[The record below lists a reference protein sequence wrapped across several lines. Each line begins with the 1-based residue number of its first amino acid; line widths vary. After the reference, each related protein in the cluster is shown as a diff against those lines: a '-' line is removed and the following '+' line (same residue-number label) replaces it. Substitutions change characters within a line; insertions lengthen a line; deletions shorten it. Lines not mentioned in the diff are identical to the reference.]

1 MKKMV
6 VMSLL
11 TLSMVAGSFSYVCA
25 ASLNHTSE
33 IATYYQSRKLDRVPK
48 EAVEELLGITLPD
61 KQE

>member
-33 IATYYQSRKLDRVPK
+33 IAVQSAADNTDMNLS
-48 EAVEELLGITLPD
+48 
-61 KQE
+61 